1 MVLLWWPLTA
11 ETTVATG
18 PKRVFHAGPT
28 MTCARVS
35 GEKCNGSCFCLS
47 RRWIPVVEANPG
59 HGGPSAER
67 DQTTEI
73 RSGPAGDGGFTVN
86 TVLEDTTPAI
96 LRDTRL
102 WISLRSCLGPTL
114 PRPGH
119 RDNKLNKFAWETAV
133 LSRPPERS
141 PAHPVASGCD
151 ASSAHLERVACA

>member
-28 MTCARVS
+28 LTCARVS

-102 WISLRSCLGPTL
+102 WISCVHAWGRPCLVRDTETISLISLHGRPLFLAARLKDHPPIPLR
-114 PRPGH
+114 
-119 RDNKLNKFAWETAV
+119 AAV
-133 LSRPPERS
+133 MRARHTS
-141 PAHPVASGCD
+141 SG
-151 ASSAHLERVACA
+151 